1 MGIRGQLYFT
11 LPNGEV
17 VRESGT
23 FETKRDR
30 DRWKLNRIQELEQ
43 LGRDYQKG
51 SLRFVL
57 ERYTKEVSPTKR
69 GGEWEKLRISAWVR
83 AGELPITLPISKIT
97 REHIARWRDARSAK
111 VSDGTVIR
119 EMGLLSN
126 VFEVAR
132 REWRMIQESPMSG
145 LKKPKTPEHRNRL
158 ITQSEQRLML
168 RQLGVILWRCPRT
181 IRESVGFAMLFAL
194 HTGMRSSEITNLRW
208 TEVHPKYVRILKTK
222 TDTPRDVPLDRSA
235 RRIIETMR
243 GFDAELVFA
252 VKAETR
258 DAIYRRARD
267 QAGLAGFTFHDTRHN
282 AATRIGAKVGRPG
295 KLSFPQF
302 CAVFGW
308 QDPRHALIYCN
319 PRASELA
326 DLL

>member
-1 MGIRGQLYFT
+1 LHELKQLAT
-11 LPNGEV
+11 
-17 VRESGT
+17 
-23 FETKRDR
+23 
-30 DRWKLNRIQELEQ
+30 
-43 LGRDYQKG
+43 DYQKG

-57 ERYTKEVSPTKR
+57 ERYSEEISPTKR
-69 GGEWEKLRISAWVR
+69 GGEWEQLRIAAWVR
-83 AGELPITLPISKIT
+83 TGELPITQPVAKVTREQISK
-97 REHIARWRDARSAK
+97 WRDTRLKS

-126 VFEVAR
+126 VFEIAR
-132 REWRMIQESPMSG
+132 REWRMLQESPMSG
-145 LKKPKTPEHRNRL
+145 IKKPRTPEHRDRL
-158 ITQSEQRLML
+158 ITQSEQRQML
-168 RQLGVILWRCPRT
+168 RQLGVILWRTPRT

-194 HTGMRSSEITNLRW
+194 HTGMRSSEITKLKW
-208 TEVHPKYVRILKTK
+208 SSVHPKYVRVLETK
-222 TDTPRDVPLDRSA
+222 TDTPRDVPLDRGA

-243 GFDAELVFA
+243 GFDGELVFGL
-252 VKAETR
+252 KPETR

-308 QDPRHALIYCN
+308 ADPKHALIYCN